1 MFQDLSDLK
10 SGVELNRGAARE
22 LRLEYTGGL
31 FKEGPCVF
39 LRQVGSQVCKLSLQ
53 NTFGACIV
61 HDGPELG
68 PSEPPASAF

>member
-31 FKEGPCVF
+31 FKEGSCVF
-39 LRQVGSQVCKLSLQ
+39 LRQVGSQVCKLSL
-53 NTFGACIV
+53 
-61 HDGPELG
+61 
-68 PSEPPASAF
+68 

>member
-39 LRQVGSQVCKLSLQ
+39 LKQVGSQVSKLSLQ
-53 NTFGACIV
+53 STFGACIV

-68 PSEPPASAF
+68 PSEPPASGF